1 MTKEEILS
9 GIAAYRPVGSRMH
22 LVRLSHERV
31 IIDDCYNANP
41 QAMAEALRILAQT
54 EHPRR
59 MAVLG
64 DMGELG
70 DLTEKAHR
78 DMGVLTREL
87 GLDTV
92 VAIGTKAQAIRD
104 ANPDVLWFPTVQ
116 EALPAIREAFT
127 PGTAVL
133 VKASHAMHFTDIV
146 ADLEA
151 NTQ

>member
-1 MTKEEILS
+1 M
-9 GIAAYRPVGSRMH
+9 AM
-22 LVRLSHERV
+22 
-31 IIDDCYNANP
+31 
-41 QAMAEALRILAQT
+41 AMAEALRILAQT

-78 DMGVLTREL
+78 DMGMLTHEL

-104 ANPDVLWFPTVQ
+104 ANPDALWFPTVQ
-116 EALPAIREAFT
+116 AALPAIREAFI

-146 ADLEA
+146 EDLEA
-151 NTQ
+151 STK